1 MASTQANWLLDRLE
15 NNKGT
20 KIQALGKIYNVKPMS
35 NSVAERMDRYTTKV
49 SMGQE
54 VTIALSDS
62 RRVVPKCLS
71 LMLLHSWFKV
81 TFFHSIYWRYLH
93 RKYSQQEMT
102 QILPKCFEI
111 NNLAFFLTNMAYLQA
126 NSQMIEKITKVNS
139 STIIQ
144 ELKSEEETTQ

>member
-62 RRVVPKCLS
+62 RRVVPNVF
-71 LMLLHSWFKV
+71 LLCFFIVGLRLRFSIVYIGDTYIGNIHS
-81 TFFHSIYWRYLH
+81 R
-93 RKYSQQEMT
+93 R
-102 QILPKCFEI
+102 
-111 NNLAFFLTNMAYLQA
+111 
-126 NSQMIEKITKVNS
+126 
-139 STIIQ
+139 
-144 ELKSEEETTQ
+144 